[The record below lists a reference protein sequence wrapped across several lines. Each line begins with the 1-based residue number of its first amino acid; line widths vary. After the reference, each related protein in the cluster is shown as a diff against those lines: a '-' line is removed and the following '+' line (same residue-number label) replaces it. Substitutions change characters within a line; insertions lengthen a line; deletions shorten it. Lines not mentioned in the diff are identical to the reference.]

1 MAGEDD
7 VGRASAG
14 FEVATGSGP
23 PPAGGGRGR
32 EAAVQ
37 AAFEGL
43 LQIRRLMNTSDR
55 VPAEWERRQP
65 MRAVAL
71 ALEAAGISP
80 SATDSQGRRVAT
92 GYCVSATEQAGIVRV
107 EWLGPPG
114 SGAAYSAQDEL
125 SGCVAVLGRLGWEA
139 LEYRGPRGRRSLEVE
154 PASPPLG

>member
-7 VGRASAG
+7 VGRASDG

-23 PPAGGGRGR
+23 LPSESGRGR
-32 EAAVQ
+32 EAAVR

-55 VPAEWERRQP
+55 VPAEWERRRP

-80 SATDSQGRRVAT
+80 SAADSQGRRVAT
-92 GYCVSATEQAGIVRV
+92 GYCVSAAERTGIVRV
-107 EWLGPPG
+107 EWLGPSG
-114 SGAAYSAQDEL
+114 SGAAYAAQDEL
-125 SGCVAVLGRLGWEA
+125 RGCVAVLGRLGWEA
-139 LEYRGPRGRRSLEVE
+139 LEYRGPRGHRYLEVE